1 MHNTIAS
8 GKKPNSYKNISQ
20 SIAVLLLS
28 RLMIDRVR
36 KYYNLAYTKTGPSKN
51 EFSSF
56 LKLRSFGSANEKLK
70 IHDA

>member
-1 MHNTIAS
+1 
-8 GKKPNSYKNISQ
+8 
-20 SIAVLLLS
+20 
-28 RLMIDRVR
+28 MIDRVR